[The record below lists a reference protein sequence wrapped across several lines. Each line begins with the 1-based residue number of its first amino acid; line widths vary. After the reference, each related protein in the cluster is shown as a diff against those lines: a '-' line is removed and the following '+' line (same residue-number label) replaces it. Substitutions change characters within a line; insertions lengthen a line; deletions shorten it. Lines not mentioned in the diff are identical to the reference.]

1 MSMLANAPIMTP
13 TMAPNSDRPGN
24 ASTKEVSGTQLRDL
38 KKKLPLRVLSEDDF
52 AHWQTYGYVVVP
64 NAVPAEQVKA
74 TVDLLWEFEEM
85 DPNDPESW
93 GRPQMRDNAM
103 KELNNSG
110 MVEIYNH
117 QTLWDNRQTQ
127 RVYDAFVDIWDR
139 TDLWVSI
146 DRANLNTPNKGTRAF
161 DGFIHWDADTSADPL
176 PINVQGVL
184 SLVDTTDDMGGF
196 QCVPDLF
203 ANFEEWR
210 KTAPADRDPFRPD
223 MDTVPYTP
231 KRIAMKAGDLVIFNS
246 LLAHGIRAN
255 RSDQARI
262 AQYISMAPAT
272 PEEQD
277 LVDWRVKSW
286 SERLPA
292 RGYAFPGDPRNWEQ
306 TRYER
311 AKLTPLGEK
320 LLGKTPW

>member
-1 MSMLANAPIMTP
+1 
-13 TMAPNSDRPGN
+13 
-24 ASTKEVSGTQLRDL
+24 
-38 KKKLPLRVLSEDDF
+38 
-52 AHWQTYGYVVVP
+52 
-64 NAVPAEQVKA
+64 
-74 TVDLLWEFEEM
+74 
-85 DPNDPESW
+85 
-93 GRPQMRDNAM
+93 M

-210 KTAPADRDPFRPD
+210 KTAPADRDPFRPE

-231 KRIAMKAGDLVIFNS
+231 KRIAM
-246 LLAHGIRAN
+246 
-255 RSDQARI
+255 
-262 AQYISMAPAT
+262 
-272 PEEQD
+272 
-277 LVDWRVKSW
+277 
-286 SERLPA
+286 
-292 RGYAFPGDPRNWEQ
+292 
-306 TRYER
+306 
-311 AKLTPLGEK
+311 
-320 LLGKTPW
+320 